1 MKKKLFSLAL
11 FILSFQTI
19 AFCQTDSTVIKNA
32 ISKLKTLL
40 TEHVTEQTY
49 LHFDRP
55 YPFYVAGESIYF
67 KAYVTDGE
75 LHKPTNISGMLHVD
89 LINKNNTVIQTEL
102 IQLNAGLGWGDFPL
116 SDTLKKGVYRV
127 RAYTQWMLNEK
138 PTNFFEQYIS
148 VGSTNSVDK
157 IAEAAKQSSQPVI
170 QFFPEGGN
178 LVDDI
183 PSKVAF
189 KAIGTNGLGID
200 VKGVIVDNVNQEVAK
215 IASSHLGMG
224 VFDFIPESGK
234 KYKAKVIFA
243 NGSENTV
250 DLPDAE
256 EKGITL
262 YVNTANPAKLA
273 IEIRAN
279 RAYYKEHLNEDLN
292 LLIYWSGSVKTVAT
306 KLDNAILG
314 LDLPTTGLKTGVAM
328 VSLLSKTGEPL
339 SERLAFVQNLD
350 QLKLSLNTDKP
361 VYNKREQVKLN
372 LNAQNKEGLN
382 VNGSFSVSV
391 IDESK
396 ILVDDDAENTILSY
410 LLLTSE
416 LKGYIEKP
424 NYYFA
429 NVTRETRSNL
439 DVLMLT
445 QGYRRFVWKQLLNEN
460 NNTTASN
467 LPEQYLNVAGTLIIK
482 KSGVPVPNSK
492 VILLPLGQTT
502 TTDEKGHFV
511 FNNVNFQSGTQLILK
526 TPSANGN
533 NATILVLDK
542 QKDIQAVNAIDP
554 ILAGYNSKADI
565 LASLQNT
572 PSQGP
577 VTASLVSNSALVKQ
591 DRVIGLKK
599 DDNYISSSLLGPGHA
614 NQVIHAD
621 AFKDAPLL
629 STGLNGVA
637 KSVIFLQGVPYLSGG
652 EVFSGN
658 REVLQSMMV
667 TVDGTI
673 LPPGSAI
680 DDISPS
686 TVETVEILKQD
697 NAAIYG
703 ENSNAGVMVI
713 TTRQM
718 AGSDAAVS
726 KETSPGIFVINPLGY
741 YKAREF
747 YSPVYNADVP
757 ANKLPDV
764 RTTIFWKPDVTTDAS
779 GNATFQYFNADG
791 TGTYRVVIEGIDPN
805 GNLGRQVLRYKVQ

>member
-11 FILSFQTI
+11 FILFFQTI

-32 ISKLKTLL
+32 VSKLKALL
-40 TEHVTEQTY
+40 TEHVTEQAY

-67 KAYVTDGE
+67 KAYVTEGE

-89 LINKNNTVIQTEL
+89 LINKNNTIIQTEL
-102 IQLNAGLGWGDFPL
+102 IQLNSGLGWGDFSL

-138 PTNFFEQYIS
+138 PTNFYEQYIS

-157 IAEAAKQSSQPVI
+157 IAEAAKQSNQPVI

-183 PSKVAF
+183 PTKVAF

-200 VKGVIVDNVNQEVAK
+200 VKGVIVDNTNQEVAK
-215 IASSHLGMG
+215 ITSSHLGMG

-234 KYKAKVIFA
+234 KYRAKVIFA

-262 YVNTANPAKLA
+262 YVNAANPAKLA
-273 IEIRAN
+273 IEIRTN
-279 RAYYKEHLNEDLN
+279 RAYYKEHLNEDLD

-314 LDLPTTGLKTGVAM
+314 LDLPTAGLKTGAVM

-339 SERLAFVQNLD
+339 SERLAFVQNPD

-361 VYNKREQVKLN
+361 VYNKREPVKLN
-372 LNAQNKEGLN
+372 LNAQDKAGLN

-410 LLLTSE
+410 LLLTSQ

-429 NVTRETRSNL
+429 NVTKETRSNL

-460 NNTTASN
+460 NNTTATN
-467 LPEQYLNVAGTLIIK
+467 LPEQYLNIAGTLIIK
-482 KSGVPVPNSK
+482 KNGVPVPNSK

-511 FNNVNFQSGTQLILK
+511 FNNINFQSGTQLILK
-526 TPSANGN
+526 TASANGN

-542 QKDIQAVNAIDP
+542 QKDTQAVDPIDP
-554 ILAGYNSKADI
+554 IQAGYNSKADI

-599 DDNYISSSLLGPGHA
+599 DDNYISSSMLGPGHA
-614 NQVIHAD
+614 NQVIHGEAIKN
-621 AFKDAPLL
+621 ATLL
-629 STGLNGVA
+629 SIGLNGVA
-637 KSVIFLQGVPYLSGG
+637 RNVTFVRDVPFLTGGEIISGG
-652 EVFSGN
+652 TEQ
-658 REVLQSMMV
+658 LQPMMV
-667 TVDGTI
+667 AIDGTI
-673 LPPGSAI
+673 LPPGTGI
-680 DDISPS
+680 DDINPS
-686 TVETVEILKQD
+686 TVETVEVLRQD

-703 ENSNAGVMVI
+703 ENANAGVLVI
-713 TTRQM
+713 TTRQLV
-718 AGSDAAVS
+718 GSDAAVS

-747 YSPVYNADVP
+747 YSPVYSADVP

-764 RTTIFWKPDVTTDAS
+764 RTTIFWKPDVITDAS
-779 GNATFQYFNADG
+779 GNATLQYFNADG
-791 TGTYRVVIEGIDPN
+791 TGTYRIVIEGIDPN
-805 GNLGRQVLRYKVQ
+805 GNLGRQMLRYKVQ